1 MDRVDSMLVL
11 GEPYVQ
17 VMFLNMKFDL
27 MKSHVTINYLVSILF
42 LGTFGFEIH
51 ENWPNYEYKNP

>member
-11 GEPYVQ
+11 DEPYVQ
-17 VMFLNMKFDL
+17 VMFLNMKL
-27 MKSHVTINYLVSILF
+27 TINYLVSILF

-51 ENWPNYEYKNP
+51 EN